1 MKTETEPKVYV
12 ACLGCY
18 NEGRHHGRWINAD
31 ELEERWDDMQIHG
44 NPAPRYPE
52 QSYPMTKCKRLHH
65 EEWAIHDYDG
75 VPNLGEHPDTPY
87 LIKVMR
93 AIEWQHQQGDGE
105 AFLEWFNLDP
115 HNKSHHD
122 DLSEAFEEA
131 YCGEWDSPK
140 DFAEQM
146 AEDCGYLPSAD
157 AKNPNPLFRFV
168 DFDWWW
174 QSDLRHNYD
183 YIGGFVFRSDV

>member
-1 MKTETEPKVYV
+1 MTKKTEPQVYV

-18 NEGRHHGRWINAD
+18 NEGRMHGSWVDAD
-31 ELEERWDDMQIHG
+31 ELSDRWDDMQIHG

-75 VPNLGEHPDTPY
+75 VPNLGENPDTPY

-93 AIEWQHQQGDGE
+93 AIEEHGDP
-105 AFLEWFNLDP
+105 FREWFNLDP

-122 DLSEAFEEA
+122 DLSEAFQEA
-131 YCGEWDSPK
+131 YCGEYESEE
-140 DFAEQM
+140 DFAAQH
-146 AEDCGYLPSAD
+146 AESMGYITPE
-157 AKNPNPLFRFV
+157 NQNPLLMYV
-168 DFDWWW
+168 DYEWFWK
-174 QSDLRHNYD
+174 SSLRHSYD
-183 YIGGFVFRSDV
+183 YIGGFVFRRDV

>member
-1 MKTETEPKVYV
+1 MIQKNENDKNENPQVCV
-12 ACLGCY
+12 ACLACY
-18 NEGRHHGRWINAD
+18 NMGSHNNKWMDAD
-31 ELEERWDDMQIHG
+31 DLQERWDYAEEHDRQDRAG
-44 NPAPRYPE
+44 NFNQCPKPF
-52 QSYPMTKCKRLHH
+52 HD
-65 EEWAIHDYDG
+65 EWAIHDYDG
-75 VPNLGEHPDTPY
+75 VPFLGENPDTPY

-93 AIEWQHQQGDGE
+93 CIEEHGE
-105 AFLEWFNLDP
+105 PFYEWFNLDP

-131 YCGEWDSPK
+131 YCGEWESPK

-146 AEDCGYLPSAD
+146 AEDWALLPSAD

-168 DFDWWW
+168 NFEWWW
-174 QSDLRHNYD
+174 ESDLRHDYD

>member
-1 MKTETEPKVYV
+1 MNPKTETNPRVYM

-18 NEGRHHGRWINAD
+18 NEGRYHGQWIDAD
-31 ELEERWDDMQIHG
+31 DLEGEMDYCSLHKRSDG
-44 NPAPRYPE
+44 T
-52 QSYPMTKCKRLHH
+52 YPMTNCKRLHH

-75 VPNLGEHPDTPY
+75 VPNLGEHPDIPY

-93 AIEWQHQQGDGE
+93 GIEEHGE
-105 AFLEWFNLDP
+105 AFYEWFNLDP

-140 DFAEQM
+140 DFAEQR
-146 AEDCGYLPSAD
+146 AEDLGYLPHHTEKD
-157 AKNPNPLFRFV
+157 PNPLFYFV
-168 DFDWWW
+168 DFEWWW
-174 QSDLRHNYD
+174 NSTLRHSYT
-183 YIGGFVFRSDV
+183 YSGGFVFGRDV